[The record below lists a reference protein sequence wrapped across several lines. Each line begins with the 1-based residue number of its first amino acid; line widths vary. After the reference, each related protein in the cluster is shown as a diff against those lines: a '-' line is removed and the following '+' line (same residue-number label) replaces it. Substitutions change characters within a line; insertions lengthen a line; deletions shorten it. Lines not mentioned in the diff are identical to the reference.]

1 MVDNLPSTM
10 MHMLLLHQSQDM
22 ILKSLGGAYMSM
34 VCVYVHRDEC
44 VYVYMSGCF
53 CIVPAL

>member
-34 VCVYVHRDEC
+34 VCVYMFIG
-44 VYVYMSGCF
+44 MSVCTY
-53 CIVPAL
+53 I